1 MKKSKINFKLQHLW
15 NPFFIV
21 LFFLSGCTPR
31 ESFDNSI
38 EIIPTITLTAGKDF
52 DCWSAE
58 NSALSDNSAAG
69 GILVF
74 TNSSSPETR
83 QTDLYHYDL
92 LTKTSEREITFPDKL
107 GYISIAS
114 NGRYIVYD
122 SYGHENEYVIFDRKA
137 KKVQKVPE
145 ILSPLLPHWSKN
157 NQCLMFEGKEKI
169 WAYQVSTNA
178 VQEKNKGNNLQG
190 VRSDKKISPDGQL
203 TARNC
208 SSLYRICVEDENG
221 QALDSLA
228 FMLPKTKEAIIPM
241 TSIGGW
247 SSDGHILAFSFT
259 KAGGVMGRMQTMRLV
274 FMDKKEVKGFKDITK
289 EIIWGTSWAPDGKH
303 ILIMAEQ
310 FEFYN
315 TMTEENI
322 IIPESSG
329 YYSYYTWLSD
339 EYLIFSGNDRRSL
352 YKIKF
357 DGSEFSKLPF
367 ATNTPINWVLFY
379 NN

>member
-38 EIIPTITLTAGKDF
+38 EIIPTVTLTAGEDF

-74 TNSSSPETR
+74 TDSSIPETR

-92 LTKTSEREITFPDKL
+92 LTKTSEREITFPGEL
-107 GYISIAS
+107 ETFSVSS

-122 SYGHENEYVIFDRKA
+122 SVGHTKEYMIFDRKA
-137 KKVQKVPE
+137 KEFQKVPE
-145 ILSPLLPHWSKN
+145 ISSSLLPYWSKN
-157 NQCLMFEGKEKI
+157 NQCMMFQGKEKI

-178 VQEKNKGNNLQG
+178 VQEKNKGNNVQ
-190 VRSDKKISPDGQL
+190 DFPTFKKISPDGQL
-203 TARNC
+203 TAKDCTLN
-208 SSLYRICVEDENG
+208 YRICVEDKNG
-221 QALDSLA
+221 QPLDSLA
-228 FMLPKTKEAIIPM
+228 FMLPKTIKPRIPM
-241 TSIGGW
+241 LSIGGW

-259 KAGGVMGRMQTMRLV
+259 KAGGAFGRMQTMRLV

-289 EIIWGTSWAPDGKH
+289 DEIEGIVWAPDGKH

-315 TMTEENI
+315 TMTEESI
-322 IIPESSG
+322 LIPETG
-329 YYSYYTWLSD
+329 YNTHFTWLS

-367 ATNTPINWVLFY
+367 ATDTPIDKVFFY